1 MTTPGHATRVLIV
14 DDDDIALELLAHT
27 LAAGGYEVE
36 TASSGDEAA
45 LKLAAGDAHIVI
57 TDWEMPGMSGVELC
71 RHIRQRECDSYVYVI
86 LLTGR
91 NSREEVVEGLSA
103 GADDFVAKPFHPEEL
118 ICRVHTGERVL
129 SLETRE
135 VAIFALA
142 KLAESRDTDTG
153 KHLERVQNFSRI
165 LAQQLAANSTYR
177 DQIDGE
183 FVRLVYLTSPLHDIG
198 KVGIPDAVLLKPGG
212 LSDDEFEVMKTHVT
226 IGASTLDAA
235 LARYPG
241 TRFLRM
247 ARDIAESHHER
258 WDGRGYPHGLSG
270 TQIPLA
276 ARIVALAD
284 VYDALTSRRV
294 YKGAFSHAIA
304 KGIILKDTGT
314 HFDPVVV
321 RAFLS
326 AEQEFVSVRER
337 FSDGVQETEEKES
350 HLLSSATGAN

>member
-1 MTTPGHATRVLIV
+1 MTFQGHATRVLIV

-27 LAAGGYEVE
+27 LASAGYEVE
-36 TASSGDEAA
+36 TAASGEEAA
-45 LKLAAGDAHIVI
+45 QKLAAGDSHIVI
-57 TDWEMPGMSGVELC
+57 TDWEMPRMTGVELC
-71 RHIRQRECDSYVYVI
+71 RHIRQRESDSYVYVI

-91 NSREEVVEGLSA
+91 NGREEVVEGLSA

-118 ICRVHTGERVL
+118 ICRVRTGERVL

-165 LAQQLAANSTYR
+165 LAQQLAANSPYR

-226 IGASTLDAA
+226 IGACTLNAA
-235 LARYPG
+235 LSRYPG
-241 TRFLRM
+241 TGFLRM

-258 WDGRGYPHGLSG
+258 WDGRGYPHGLSEE
-270 TQIPLA
+270 QIPLA

-314 HFDPVVV
+314 HFDPAVV

-326 AEQEFVSVRER
+326 SEQEFIAVRER
-337 FSDGVQETEEKES
+337 FCDDVSTADETRAPVIAAE
-350 HLLSSATGAN
+350 AN